1 MRVIIFDLRK
11 WKSFSCRMSK
21 KLTEK
26 IREDPKILLD
36 NAEDME
42 HIIRIFLDKIIK
54 EFEKDDE

>member
-1 MRVIIFDLRK
+1 MRVIIFDLKK
-11 WKSFSCRMSK
+11 WKSFSYRLSK
-21 KLTEK
+21 KLSEK